1 MQLRPLVLAFALLLA
16 LAGAAQASP
25 YLPPPGRVFAGLS
38 GGGVG
43 GFEAAAG
50 KHSPVL
56 QTFAAWDAV
65 GTGYLT
71 TAQHDRARSMIH
83 ISTKG
88 MDGREAITPRG
99 IAGGQGDAHLVYL
112 NRTMAASGQIVYVR
126 LMAEMNGSWN
136 PYAGYNASGSPR
148 GGAHSVRWF
157 KQAWR
162 RMVLI
167 IRGGPVAGIDAR
179 LAKLHLPP
187 LHGAGGTLPTP
198 KAAFVWDPE
207 VWGDPNVPGNS
218 AAAYWPGSA
227 FVDWVGTDFYSRF
240 PNYRGLNAFYKQFR
254 HKPFAFGEWALW
266 GHDDPGFVQGLFGWI
281 KAHRRVRMV
290 MYNQG
295 TNPAASPF
303 ELARYPRSAAALRH
317 ELSSP
322 LFAPFAPEFL

>member
-1 MQLRPLVLAFALLLA
+1 VLAVALLLA
-16 LAGAAQASP
+16 LAGAAPASP
-25 YLPPPGRVFAGLS
+25 YLPPPGKVFAGLS
-38 GGGVG
+38 GGGLG
-43 GFEAAAG
+43 SFEAEAG

-71 TAQHDRARSMIH
+71 TARQQRARSMIH

-88 MDGREAITPRG
+88 MNGREAITPRA
-99 IAGGQGDAHLVYL
+99 IALGQGDAHLVYL
-112 NRTMAASGQIVYVR
+112 NRTMAGSGQVVYAR

-136 PYAGYNASGSPR
+136 PYSGYNAGGSPR

-167 IRGGPVAGIDAR
+167 IRGGAVADIDAR

-187 LHGAGGTLPTP
+187 LHGASGTLPVP
-198 KAAFVWDPE
+198 QVAFVWDPE

-218 AAAYWPGSA
+218 AHAYWPGSA
-227 FVDWVGTDFYSRF
+227 YVDWVGTDFYSKF
-240 PNYRGLNAFYKQFR
+240 PNYRGLNAFYDEFR

-266 GHDDPGFVQGLFGWI
+266 GRDDPGFVRGLFAWI
-281 KAHRRVRMV
+281 KSHPRVRIV

-295 TNPAASPF
+295 TNPAAGPF
-303 ELARYPRSAAALRH
+303 ELARYPRSAAALRAQ
-317 ELSSP
+317 LASP
-322 LFAPFAPEFL
+322 RFAPFAPEFAQP